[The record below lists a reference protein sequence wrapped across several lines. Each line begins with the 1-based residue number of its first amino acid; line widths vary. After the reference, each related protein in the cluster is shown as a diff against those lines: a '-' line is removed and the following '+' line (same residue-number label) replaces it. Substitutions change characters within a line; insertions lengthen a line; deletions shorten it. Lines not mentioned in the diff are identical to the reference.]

1 MVKLSIFHHAWA
13 LSLGPAAYGATK
25 AAIVQ
30 LTKNTAMEVGP
41 FGINVNAIAPG
52 LVVTDM
58 VRGRMGDK
66 LDEWIA
72 DRAQKA
78 ALGRVLKP
86 EPCFILSL

>member
-1 MVKLSIFHHAWA
+1 
-13 LSLGPAAYGATK
+13 
-25 AAIVQ
+25 
-30 LTKNTAMEVGP
+30 MEVGP

-86 EPCFILSL
+86 EDIANLALFLASDESSQITGQVIRCDAGRHDLM